1 MGCITGTSPREDT
14 VNLQSIITA
23 VAAILILGAI
33 ATPLRASDAPAEFV
47 PQLLGAQY
55 TFIDQHQDALR
66 SPYSGPLSLRA
77 RGDTERSH
85 TFGAYFGV
93 ALPWHFQFY
102 LDAEMFKGAGVSNA
116 TGMAGLTNGDVIRS
130 GTADLGKRP
139 YIARRVLRY
148 ALPLGE
154 ETDTVEAAQDQLAGK
169 EYARRFEVKLGKFA
183 VSDDFDKNRY
193 ANSTRTQFMN
203 WALFNNAAWDFAAD
217 TRGYTGGAMLAL
229 VQPAWTL
236 RYGIYEMPRAANGQ
250 ALEWPLSRARGEQV
264 ELTWQPE
271 KDGYAVRLLAFR
283 NIARMGGYR
292 DAIAI
297 AKETNSAPDI
307 RADDRDGRRKHG
319 YAVNAELPLTD
330 DGDTGLFARIGWNDG
345 RTESF
350 AFTEADRAV
359 SVGGQLSGAHWG
371 RPQDRLALAIAVN
384 GISHGHRDYLA
395 LGGNGFLI
403 GDGRLDYGRE
413 QIAEIYYAAQLVP
426 HLTISPDFQFAR
438 NPGYNRDRGPAR
450 FFGLR
455 VHAEL

>member
-1 MGCITGTSPREDT
+1 VLMETGIMKLKPAFAIFGAL
-14 VNLQSIITA
+14 VLA
-23 VAAILILGAI
+23 V
-33 ATPLRASDAPAEFV
+33 PPASVLAVDAPTEFV

-55 TFIDQHQDALR
+55 TFVDQHQDALG

-77 RGDTERSH
+77 SGDTERSH

-116 TGMAGLTNGDVIRS
+116 TGMAGLSNGDVIRS
-130 GTADLGKRP
+130 GTANLGKRP

-154 ETDTVEAAQDQLAGK
+154 ETYDVEAAQGQLAGK
-169 EYARRFEVKLGKFA
+169 EYASRFEVKLGKLA

-236 RYGIYEMPRAANGQ
+236 RYGIYEMPREANGQ
-250 ALEWPLSRARGEQV
+250 ALEWPIARARGEQM
-264 ELTWQPE
+264 ELTWQPQ
-271 KDGYAVRLLAFR
+271 KDGYAVRVLAFR
-283 NIARMGGYR
+283 NIARMGVYR
-292 DAIAI
+292 DAIA
-297 AKETNSAPDI
+297 AAQESGATPDI

-319 YAVNAELPLTD
+319 YAINAELPLAD
-330 DGDTGLFARIGWNDG
+330 DGETGLFARIGWNDG

-350 AFTEADRAV
+350 AFTEADRAT
-359 SVGGQLSGAHWG
+359 SIGGQLSGLHWG
-371 RPQDRLALAIAVN
+371 RAQDHLALAIAVN
-384 GISHGHRDYLA
+384 GISHDHRDYLA
-395 LGGNGFLI
+395 LGGSGFLI
-403 GDGRLDYGRE
+403 GDGRIDYGRE
-413 QIAEIYYAAQLVP
+413 QIAELYYAAQIVP
-426 HLTISPDFQFAR
+426 HVTISPDFQFAR

-455 VHAEL
+455 AHVEL